1 MMGRRTE
8 LLNRFVVA
16 SHAFSA
22 AGNLQCWAE
31 RSLQRTVGRGRA
43 SFAWEHLIQGQDP
56 KKQGEWSSAVH
67 CKCIEVFAL
76 GYSQSITSLKAF
88 QSSLKETLGLPT
100 PSHTWSASRQPL
112 AGEKGMSSLFSE
124 EVCFE
129 SQCNLTPWIRRDSA
143 RGLRQKYIPF
153 LKWLGKS
160 SNLCGKAGEMA
171 GEKRKM
177 TCISGLCLPDIYK
190 LWVMQLRGDCSH
202 SKEAA
207 WFKRAG
213 GLQFA
218 LWFNPQIKLPS
229 RGWISGRNLGVHF

>member
-1 MMGRRTE
+1 M
-8 LLNRFVVA
+8 
-16 SHAFSA
+16 
-22 AGNLQCWAE
+22 
-31 RSLQRTVGRGRA
+31 
-43 SFAWEHLIQGQDP
+43 
-56 KKQGEWSSAVH
+56 
-67 CKCIEVFAL
+67 CIEVFAL
-76 GYSQSITSLKAF
+76 GYCQSITSLKAF
-88 QSSLKETLGLPT
+88 QPSLKEALGVPT
-100 PSHTWSASRQPL
+100 PSHTWFVSRQPL

-160 SNLCGKAGEMA
+160 SNLCGKAGEMV
-171 GEKRKM
+171 GEQRKM

-190 LWVMQLRGDCSH
+190 LWVVQLRGNCSH

-207 WFKRAG
+207 WFKRAA

>member
-1 MMGRRTE
+1 MQSEPGRNDGEKNRTAKQVCCGFTRVFCSRKPSVLGRRKP
-8 LLNRFVVA
+8 
-16 SHAFSA
+16 
-22 AGNLQCWAE
+22 AE
-31 RSLQRTVGRGRA
+31 DWRRGRA

-100 PSHTWSASRQPL
+100 PSHTWSVSRQPL

-153 LKWLGKS
+153 LKWLEKS
-160 SNLCGKAGEMA
+160 SNLCGKAGEMG

-177 TCISGLCLPDIYK
+177 TCISGLCLPDI
-190 LWVMQLRGDCSH
+190 
-202 SKEAA
+202 
-207 WFKRAG
+207 
-213 GLQFA
+213 
-218 LWFNPQIKLPS
+218 
-229 RGWISGRNLGVHF
+229 